1 MTAGSSQTPEQRL
14 EALGLRLPTPPTPVA
29 AYIPAK
35 RVGSLV
41 YVSGQIPVRGGA
53 LIATG
58 RVPTEVGLAIAVECA
73 RQCALNGLAVL
84 KAQVGELRRVKNVVR
99 LGGFVSCGA
108 DFWDQPEVING
119 ASELMV
125 KVFGEAGRHARA
137 AVGAPSLPLNAPVE
151 VEFLF
156 EVE

>member
-1 MTAGSSQTPEQRL
+1 MTVAPTPEARL

-58 RVPTEVGLAIAVECA
+58 RVPTEVGLAQAVECA

-84 KAQVGELRRVKNVVR
+84 RAHVGELGRVKNVVR
-99 LGGFVSCGA
+99 LGGFVSCGPE
-108 DFWDQPEVING
+108 FWDQPEIING

-125 KVFGEAGRHARA
+125 KVFGDSGRHARA

-151 VEFLF
+151 IEFLF